1 MTGKELFLLL
11 ENKIIFESK
20 EYKKDCEFVNLKTGE
35 RINCKYA
42 ISQVETELEY
52 VELIKKNEGI
62 AKDLNKLEKI
72 KAIVYKTN
80 DEINETTDTVLIN
93 YFVSMAFNE
102 IIEVLD
108 NDRR

>member
-11 ENKIIFESK
+11 KNKIIFESK

-42 ISQVETELEY
+42 IAQVEKELEY
-52 VELIKKNEGI
+52 LELIKKNEGI

-72 KAIVYKTN
+72 KEIVN
-80 DEINETTDTVLIN
+80 DTDDKVNETTDTVLIN
-93 YFVSMAFNE
+93 FLINQAFNK
-102 IIEVLD
+102 IIEVIE
-108 NDRR
+108 